1 VNAKNIRKRLAT
13 KLRIFSPL
21 LLLLLIAFSCSTY
34 YQANMDFNKEFETGQ
49 LDKAYKNL
57 KSHTAREHGKNEF
70 LYFVNCGL
78 VLSMMGR
85 YEESNDFFE
94 RAYLFGEDY
103 RINYLNEAASYLTNP
118 NITAYH
124 GEDHEHL
131 LLLYYKATNYLK
143 MGKTDDA
150 LVECRRL
157 NIRIQQLADRYKS
170 ADKYDHD
177 AFIEVLMGIT
187 YEVDKDYNNAFI
199 AYRNALK
206 YYNDD
211 YTRMFNVSAPAQLK
225 KDLLR
230 TAWLAGFKY
239 EFEQYKDSLN
249 MRDYVYQ
256 PGEGGELVFLWH
268 NGLSPI
274 KAEWGVDFFISR
286 QGNWVHFSNP
296 QLNLNYS
303 FNVESHSE
311 QDRRGLASL
320 EVFRVAFPK
329 YIQRP
334 PFYESALLKTDTGT
348 YGFDLLEDVNKIAFK
363 CLQERMGLEF
373 SKALLRVA
381 LKKASEYQLKKEDK
395 ALGSILGMI
404 NAITEQA
411 DTRNWQTLPHTIY
424 YSRIPLKEG
433 ANTVQFELKG
443 KNGSPTVHQ
452 YTYQV
457 KKGQML
463 FHTFSSLE
471 STYMGGF

>member
-1 VNAKNIRKRLAT
+1 MKKF
-13 KLRIFSPL
+13 FSVF
-21 LLLLLIAFSCSTY
+21 IVVTFASSCATY
-34 YQANMDFNKEFETGQ
+34 YQSNIDFNKEFETGQ

-57 KSHTAREHGKNEF
+57 RSHEKREHGKNEF

-94 RAYLFGEDY
+94 KAYLFGEDY
-103 RINYLNEAASYLTNP
+103 RTNYLNEAASYLSNP
-118 NITAYH
+118 NVTAYR

-131 LLLYYKATNYLK
+131 LLLYYKAMNYLK

-170 ADKYDHD
+170 DDKYDHD
-177 AFIEVLMGIT
+177 AFIHVLMGIT

-199 AYRNALK
+199 AYRNAIN
-206 YYNDD
+206 YYDTD
-211 YTRMFNVSAPAQLK
+211 YTKLFNQPAPNQLK

-230 TAWLAGFKY
+230 TAWLAGLKN
-239 EFEQYKDSLN
+239 EFDQYKEIFN
-249 MRDYVYQ
+249 MQDYVYQ
-256 PGEGGELVFLWH
+256 PTEGGELIFLWH

-274 KAEWGVDFFISR
+274 KAEWGVEFVIQR
-286 QGNWVHFSNP
+286 QGDWVYFSNSMM
-296 QLNLNYS
+296 NLNYS
-303 FNVESHSE
+303 FNIADHN
-311 QDRRGLASL
+311 DRDKRGLASM
-320 EVFRVAFPK
+320 EIFRVAFPK
-329 YIQRP
+329 YIERP
-334 PFYESALLKTDTGT
+334 PYYQNASITLESNK
-348 YGFDLLEDVNKIAFK
+348 YNFELLEDVNKIAFK
-363 CLQERMGLEF
+363 CLQERMGHEF

-395 ALGSILGMI
+395 ALGSLLGVI

-411 DTRNWQTLPHTIY
+411 DTRNWQTLPNTIY
-424 YSRIPLKEG
+424 YSRVPLKEG
-433 ANTVQFELKG
+433 ANTIQFELTAS
-443 KNGSPTVHQ
+443 NGSPIRHE

-457 KKGQML
+457 KKGQIL

-471 STYMGGF
+471 STYARGGF